1 MSRIG
6 RKPIPIPSGVQVN
19 VRDHTVA
26 IKGSRGEL
34 SWSFDPSISV
44 EQKGRELLVGRSDDE
59 KQSRAL
65 HGLARS
71 LINNMVI
78 GVSQGFQKSLEIVG
92 VGYRATQ
99 QGAAV
104 AVQVGYSKPKV
115 VEPLPGLQLE
125 VEGQNRIHVRGARKD
140 LVGQMAATIREL
152 RPPDRYKGKGIR
164 YVGEVVQLKAGKGGR
179 KQA

>member
-6 RKPIPIPSGVQVN
+6 RKPIAIPTGVQVN
-19 VRDHTVA
+19 VKDHTVVV
-26 IKGSRGEL
+26 KGSKGEL
-34 SWSFDPSISV
+34 TWAFHESISV
-44 EQKGRELLVGRSDDE
+44 ERQGNELHVERSNDE
-59 KQSRAL
+59 KQSRAF

-71 LINNMVI
+71 LISNMVV
-78 GVSQGFQKSLEIVG
+78 GVSTGFQKSLEIVG

-125 VEGQNRIHVRGARKD
+125 VEGQNRIHVRGAEKD
-140 LVGQMAATIREL
+140 QVGQMAATIRRL

-164 YVGEVVQLKAGKGGR
+164 YVGEVVQLKAGKGG
-179 KQA
+179 KKA

>member
-1 MSRIG
+1 M
-6 RKPIPIPSGVQVN
+6 
-19 VRDHTVA
+19 RDHTVVV
-26 IKGSRGEL
+26 KGSKGEL
-34 SWSFDPSISV
+34 TWSFDETIRV
-44 EQKGRELLVGRSDDE
+44 EQQGNELHVERSNDE

-71 LINNMVI
+71 LISNMVV
-78 GVSQGFQKSLEIVG
+78 GVSTGFQKSLEIVG

-99 QGAAV
+99 QGASV

-125 VEGQNRIHVRGARKD
+125 VEGQNRIHVRGAEKD
-140 LVGQMAATIREL
+140 QVGQMAATIRRL

-164 YVGEVVQLKAGKGGR
+164 YVGEVVQLKAGKGG
-179 KQA
+179 KKA